1 VGEVVTPGPEV
12 EAGNRF
18 SILVRDGD
26 DGQGTGTGN
35 GQGNGQRTGTGNGR
49 RNGQGNGWSV
59 AILDP
64 QGREVAV
71 RACRDETEARTF
83 SSTEARTFASTVR
96 QHIAW
101 LSEARF
107 REIYL
112 LPEVA

>member
-1 VGEVVTPGPEV
+1 MSAPEV

-18 SILVRDGD
+18 SVEDRDSPRV
-26 DGQGTGTGN
+26 GQGI
-35 GQGNGQRTGTGNGR
+35 GQGI
-49 RNGQGNGWSV
+49 GQGMRWSV

-64 QGREVAV
+64 EGREIAL

-83 SSTEARTFASTVR
+83 ASTVL

-107 REIYL
+107 REIYRL
-112 LPEVA
+112 AEGA

>member
-1 VGEVVTPGPEV
+1 MSAPEV

-18 SILVRDGD
+18 SVEVRDGE
-26 DGQGTGTGN
+26 DGQGM
-35 GQGNGQRTGTGNGR
+35 GQGM
-49 RNGQGNGWSV
+49 GQGIGWSV

-64 QGREVAV
+64 EGREIAL

-83 SSTEARTFASTVR
+83 ASTVL

-107 REIYL
+107 REIYRL
-112 LPEVA
+112 AEGA